1 LIGRTIRD
9 DQFQTETDRIRLKY
23 SADASNIVHAA
34 MSRFKDIRG
43 TVAQHLKDL
52 DRLQSIV
59 FLILL
64 ICEFTMNRGERERT
78 AMVEHYS
85 VFYCCRCCNGA

>member
-1 LIGRTIRD
+1 MCLSRYIITCVIEGALIGRTIRD

-52 DRLQSIV
+52 DRLQSIAF
-59 FLILL
+59 FL
-64 ICEFTMNRGERERT
+64 
-78 AMVEHYS
+78 Y
-85 VFYCCRCCNGA
+85 Y